1 VNVRELANRL
11 GARIVERRGG
21 ISDQRWVLSEY
32 ETRNKTIVV
41 YLDTIEL
48 LAELVAVQD
57 LPFDVERLD
66 EIAIAHEC
74 FHLLFPGKRGEEE
87 RAHAFAQELLD
98 LVTSPAVLSE
108 ALASHMGGQRA

>member
-1 VNVRELANRL
+1 VKVRELANRL

-21 ISDQRWVLSEY
+21 ISETRWVISEL
-32 ETRNKTIVV
+32 ETRTKTIVV
-41 YLDTIEL
+41 YRDTLEL

-74 FHLLFPGKRGEEE
+74 FHLMFPGKRGED
-87 RAHAFAQELLD
+87 RVHAFVQELLE
-98 LVTSPAVLSE
+98 LVESPAILND
-108 ALASHMGGQRA
+108 ALAAHAGSLPT

>member
-1 VNVRELANRL
+1 MNVRELAGKL

-21 ISDQRWVLSEY
+21 ISENRWVISEY

-41 YLDTIEL
+41 YRDTLEL

-74 FHLLFPGKRGEEE
+74 FHLLFPGKRGNEE
-87 RAHAFAQELLD
+87 RANSFAQELLD
-98 LVTSPAVLSE
+98 LVISPAVLND
-108 ALASHMGGQRA
+108 ALAAHMGEQRT

>member
-1 VNVRELANRL
+1 MNVRQLASKL

-21 ISDQRWVLSEY
+21 ISENRWVISEY
-32 ETRNKTIVV
+32 ESRNKTIVV
-41 YLDTIEL
+41 YRDTLEL

-74 FHLLFPGKRGEEE
+74 FHLLFPGKRGDEEG
-87 RAHAFAQELLD
+87 AHAFAQELLE
-98 LVTSPAVLSE
+98 LATSPAVLSD